1 VATDGGKKEPAKGV
15 DDLKFYQLALKLLRA
30 AYKMAA
36 ELPDYEKYNLA
47 SQVRRAALSA
57 VLNMAEGYGRYHY
70 LDKLR
75 FFYYARGSLSE
86 LRSAFASAHIVGYID
101 SDQLQWAHDTEA
113 EAQKSLNG
121 YIGYLRRKKQGQEE
135 FGDKLIREDGVVYE
149 VRLTADMP
157 DFLIPL
163 SPDFLIPSF
172 PNHSGE
178 DP

>member
-1 VATDGGKKEPAKGV
+1 MAAEGEEKQPAKGI

-47 SQVRRAALSA
+47 AQVRRAALSV

-75 FFYYARGSLSE
+75 FLYIARGSLSE
-86 LRSAFASAHIVGYID
+86 VRSAFTSAQLVGYIN
-101 SDQLQWAHDTEA
+101 SDQLQWAYDTEA

-121 YIGYLRRKKQGQEE
+121 YIGYLRRKQQGREE
-135 FGDKLIREDGVVYE
+135 FGDKLIREDVVVYGDQGI
-149 VRLTADMP
+149 RDQ
-157 DFLIPL
+157 
-163 SPDFLIPSF
+163 
-172 PNHSGE
+172 
-178 DP
+178 

>member
-1 VATDGGKKEPAKGV
+1 MATEDGGKQPAQGI

-47 SQVRRAALSA
+47 AQVRRAALSV

-75 FFYYARGSLSE
+75 FFYIARGSLSE
-86 LRSAFASAHIVGYID
+86 VRSAFTSAQLVGYIN
-101 SDQLQWAHDTEA
+101 SDQLQWAYDTEA

-121 YIGYLRRKKQGQEE
+121 YIGYLRRKQQGREE
-135 FGDKLIREDGVVYE
+135 FGDKLIREDVVVYE
-149 VRLTADMP
+149 VHLTPDAP
-157 DFLIPL
+157 DFLI
-163 SPDFLIPSF
+163 S
-172 PNHSGE
+172 
-178 DP
+178 

>member
-1 VATDGGKKEPAKGV
+1 VATGDEEKQPAKGI

-47 SQVRRAALSA
+47 AQVRRAALSA

-75 FFYYARGSLSE
+75 FLYIAHGSLSE
-86 LRSAFASAHIVGYID
+86 VRSAFTSAQIVGYI
-101 SDQLQWAHDTEA
+101 SFDQLQWAYDTEA

-121 YIGYLRRKKQGQEE
+121 YIGYLRRKQQGREE
-135 FGDKLIREDGVVYE
+135 FGNKLIREDVVVYE
-149 VRLTADMP
+149 VHLIPDAP
-157 DFLIPL
+157 DFPIP
-163 SPDFLIPSF
+163 
-172 PNHSGE
+172 
-178 DP
+178 